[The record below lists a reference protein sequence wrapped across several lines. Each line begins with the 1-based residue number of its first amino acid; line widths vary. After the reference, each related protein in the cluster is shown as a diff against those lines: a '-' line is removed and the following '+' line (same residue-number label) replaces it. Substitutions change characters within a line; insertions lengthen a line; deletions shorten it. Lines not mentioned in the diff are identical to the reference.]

1 MQFLYGLFNNSYMLT
16 IIVVTVLL
24 RLVQIFPDISNRK
37 TQIKMAVVQPQ
48 INELQKKYA
57 NDPQKLR
64 LEQSKLMKKYGV
76 NTLSSCL
83 PMLITLPL
91 FFCFLAAF
99 RTWGNEES
107 ITLMYETAITQTME
121 EGSEERAKAEDQ
133 AMETFKSF
141 EFLWTKNIW
150 QPDCFLDAQFLI
162 FRFDGEVITKPTT
175 LSAINSVSLANMP
188 LLQNGYTNKNGEHIS
203 GEQIWKTLVESGL
216 AAGEYGI
223 YLKGVDR
230 AVGGLD
236 KVAAGSIQEVSIL
249 NITQEEIAYGHVIG
263 TTGDGRGI
271 GLHGHVGAG
280 EDEGLVAHISTIG
293 AVVGSHKV
301 RNIGIDARAHIV
313 GQQLTFVGGVL
324 FISEVA
330 HPQALGVIT
339 AVHPVDSGAIGGN
352 GRCGERQHHR
362 APTAFL
368 TGMAALSE
376 GALITHR
383 RRSEAERGAIVEAV
397 LELDG
402 ALCHVALD
410 HIAALKTSGN
420 GFVATH
426 VIQTVGVGVGNYRIH
441 FQTLKIH
448 SGCSSGNLEVS

>member
-1 MQFLYGLFNNSYMLT
+1 MTFFLTRWFYALMQFLYGLFNNSYMLT

-216 AAGEYGI
+216 AAGEYGDPGKTDGCNGCSSCSTDRSGMMLLPDEVDSSIADKMLGGEHAVAVIDPETGADTASSNANGSDI
-223 YLKGVDR
+223 YKAIMKRYPDALSKDGNTP
-230 AVGGLD
+230 ANGLMIMPFL
-236 KVAAGSIQEVSIL
+236 AAGMQLLSSIIMMRRNKKDGQNNQQAKSMNTMMYFMPIMSIL
-249 NITQEEIAYGHVIG
+249 ICMSAN
-263 TTGDGRGI
+263 
-271 GLHGHVGAG
+271 
-280 EDEGLVAHISTIG
+280 
-293 AVVGSHKV
+293 
-301 RNIGIDARAHIV
+301 
-313 GQQLTFVGGVL
+313 
-324 FISEVA
+324 
-330 HPQALGVIT
+330 T
-339 AVHPVDSGAIGGN
+339 AFAFYWTVSGAI
-352 GRCGERQHHR
+352 Q
-362 APTAFL
+362 
-368 TGMAALSE
+368 
-376 GALITHR
+376 LI
-383 RRSEAERGAIVEAV
+383 SSLIINAV
-397 LELDG
+397 FDRKKKDQPE
-402 ALCHVALD
+402 V
-410 HIAALKTSGN
+410 IA
-420 GFVATH
+420 
-426 VIQTVGVGVGNYRIH
+426 
-441 FQTLKIH
+441 
-448 SGCSSGNLEVS
+448 